1 MECHIFGHN
10 PAGDQAGEKMFNPA
24 APGVADLSPQA

>member
-1 MECHIFGHN
+1 MEWTIFGHY

-24 APGVADLSPQA
+24 APGEAGLSPQA